1 MLALARHGRGQMKHA
16 IKAALKQCALLQ
28 HGASMAFDTRV
39 CQQIS
44 WRREQVGNVQLCD
57 FVSVE
62 LALLENFAG
71 QACA

>member
-1 MLALARHGRGQMKHA
+1 MEDA

-57 FVSVE
+57 FVAIE
-62 LALLENFAG
+62 FALLENFTG